1 MQAEIDNICDQAKS
15 AVGQATDL
23 QSLDDVR
30 VKYLG
35 KKGELTE
42 ILKNLGKLDP
52 SERPL
57 VGKWVN
63 IAKQEITGLLN
74 ERRDNLKNTVLQAQ
88 LAKEAIDVTLPG
100 RQSSAG
106 SLHPI
111 TLVKQRVS
119 QVFSTMGFLTVE
131 GPEIEDEFHNFEAL
145 NIPEHHPARAMHDTF
160 YFEDGL
166 VLRTHTSPV
175 QIRSMLKSEPPIKV
189 ITPGKA
195 FRCDYDPTHSPMF
208 HQCEGLLIDEHTTF
222 SDLKGILTS
231 FLQTFFEAELPI
243 RFRAS
248 YFPFTEPSAEVD
260 MQCVQC
266 QGKGCRLCKNTGWL
280 EILGCGMVH
289 PNVLKAGNID
299 PEKYTGYA
307 FGMGLDRLAMLRYQV
322 DDIRLFFENDLRF
335 LQQF

>member
-63 IAKQEITGLLN
+63 IAKQEITELLN
-74 ERRDNLKNTVLQAQ
+74 ERRDNLKNSVLQQQ

-100 RQSSAG
+100 RQSCTG

-111 TLVKQRVS
+111 TLIKQRVTDIFGS
-119 QVFSTMGFLTVE
+119 MGFMSVE

-166 VLRTHTSPV
+166 LLRTHTSPV
-175 QIRSMLKSEPPIKV
+175 QIRSMLNSKPPIKV

-208 HQCEGLLIDEHTTF
+208 HQCEGLLIDDHTTF
-222 SDLKGILTS
+222 ADLKGILTS

-266 QGKGCRLCKNTGWL
+266 HGKGCRLCKNTGWL

-299 PEKYTGYA
+299 SEKYTGYA